1 MMQFVPGKIF
11 LGGMSPDTNNES
23 LQAYCGQWGELTD
36 VHIMMG
42 KNYGFV
48 TFSDP
53 ANAQQFLDTREH
65 VIDGKQVDAKA
76 AVPKD
81 QGGGR
86 MTKKM
91 FVGGTIDI
99 TDAEFREYFSRF
111 GTIEDATILRKPD
124 GSSRGYGFV
133 TFEDEIC
140 VEKCLVQE
148 HSLNGHALDCKR
160 ANPKDKDGGPGG
172 QGGGHRGG
180 MNVGMGGGM
189 GGQMMGMGGG
199 QQQGMMGAMNP
210 MMGMMGGPG
219 MGMMYPMGMGG
230 MNPMAAAG
238 MMGGGGGQ
246 GGGGGTGAQGKQPE
260 WSCNQCGNT
269 NFGWRQYCNKC
280 KQMRPGG
287 GGGGGN
293 VGNAMM
299 GGGGAGGMMMNPNA
313 ANMAAMQMPMGMM
326 GGMGPGGM
334 NMMGGA
340 GAMGG
345 GVGGMPGM
353 MGGGV
358 GMGMMP
364 GMDGSMGAGM
374 MGGSGGQGGG
384 GDGGQGQDGGGYG
397 RRMGG
402 RGNAN
407 GQARFR
413 PY

>member
-1 MMQFVPGKIF
+1 
-11 LGGMSPDTNNES
+11 MSPDTNTES
-23 LQAYCGQWGELTD
+23 LQSYCGQWGELTD

-42 KNYGFV
+42 KTYGFV
-48 TFSDP
+48 TFTDP
-53 ANAQQFLDTREH
+53 KNAQQFLDTREH
-65 VIDGKQVDAKA
+65 VINGKQVDAKA

-111 GTIEDATILRKPD
+111 GRIDDATILRKPD

-133 TFEDEIC
+133 TFEDEIS

-148 HSLNGHALDCKR
+148 HELNGHALDCKR

-172 QGGGHRGG
+172 QHRMG
-180 MNVGMGGGM
+180 GGGM
-189 GGQMMGMGGG
+189 GGGAMGGGHPNQMMGG
-199 QQQGMMGAMNP
+199 QQGMMGGMNP

-219 MGMMYPMGMGG
+219 MGMMYPMGAMGG
-230 MNPMAAAG
+230 MNPMAAN
-238 MMGGGGGQ
+238 MMGGGGGGGGH
-246 GGGGGTGAQGKQPE
+246 GGGGRGDNQPE
-260 WSCNQCGNT
+260 WNCNQCGNT

-287 GGGGGN
+287 GGGGHGASP
-293 VGNAMM
+293 NAMM
-299 GGGGAGGMMMNPNA
+299 GGGVQGGMMMNPNA
-313 ANMAAMQMPMGMM
+313 ANMASMQIPMGMM
-326 GGMGPGGM
+326 GGMNPMAANMMGAGVGG
-334 NMMGGA
+334 MGGA
-340 GAMGG
+340 GVG
-345 GVGGMPGM
+345 GVGMPNM
-353 MGGGV
+353 MGAAGM

-364 GMDGSMGAGM
+364 GMDGTMGGM
-374 MGGSGGQGGG
+374 MGGGGGGQGGG
-384 GDGGQGQDGGGYG
+384 GGDAGQDGGYG

-402 RGNAN
+402 RGNGN